1 MIHTADSVLQALKI
15 SVEELLQLSNTMK
28 LPDQII
34 VRLIDLIV
42 YSHMESSSINAKLHN
57 TLRIEIKKRLYIRCL
72 KLQPE
77 MAREKMPLLDKERVT
92 VPYIWNSSIEGDELL

>member
-1 MIHTADSVLQALKI
+1 
-15 SVEELLQLSNTMK
+15 MK